1 MKGIIL
7 FADYF
12 EDVEGLGTLALLR
25 RAKLD
30 VKSVS
35 VMGRNQIITQYG
47 NKIETDLLLE
57 ELAIEEYDFLV
68 IPGGKAVRS
77 TLSIHQDVL
86 DVILSF
92 ANQNKLIATICA
104 APSLL
109 GTLSLLD
116 GKNFTCFPGFESM
129 ILSGIYRP
137 DQKAVTDGNF
147 ITGRSAGAI
156 YEFVYEIVQYL
167 KGNDEAEHLYKNI
180 VF

>member
-35 VMGRNQIITQYG
+35 VMGRNHIITQYG

-57 ELAIEEYDFLV
+57 EVVLEEYDFLV
-68 IPGGKAVRS
+68 IPGGKAVKS
-77 TLSIHQDVL
+77 TLSLHQGVTN
-86 DVILSF
+86 VILSF
-92 ANQNKLIATICA
+92 SKRNKLIATICA

-116 GKNFTCFPGFESM
+116 GKNFTCFPGIESM

-137 DQKAVTDGNF
+137 GHKAVTDGNF
-147 ITGRSAGAI
+147 ITARSAGSI

-167 KGNDEAEHLYKNI
+167 KGKDDADYLYQNI